1 MLPAPKLTRRAWGP
15 VVGAALVGALAW
27 PAALVTQAP
36 ARAAGAFSGPVVA
49 LSRPCPSQ
57 CFEPTVAVDR
67 QGRIFVAVGYD
78 TAASPG
84 GGRLAVSTDGGR
96 HFSYRPTPPNP
107 APAGTFVGDATVVVA
122 PTGRLYYYAIVGAA
136 NGTPVPLWFY
146 GVEVAYSDDG
156 ARTWASNALVSLPGP
171 HPAAMVLPD
180 RPWLGFG
187 AGRTVWLSYNQ
198 QDSSELV
205 LRSDDGGRTF
215 PQVAVATTTPERG
228 TWGQAGP
235 VVYDP
240 RSGRLYLPYLTQA
253 EAGQAAS
260 GRRSAV
266 RVAVSTDGGRS
277 FASHDVYRPASAPA
291 GEGFPI
297 LSVDRSGGL
306 SAVWAT
312 YNGTSTT
319 VIAYS
324 ADHGVSWAPPST
336 WTPPEPAASPTI
348 TCPWIA
354 SSSSAT
360 DVMAYHYDGKAIDAW
375 FATAVPKARPA
386 WSPLALG
393 IGVISGS
400 ANSGAACNTDF
411 ADFAIAPDGCAVA
424 VWADPKVGVLV
435 SSQTASLGSR
445 LCSPVH

>member
-1 MLPAPKLTRRAWGP
+1 MLPAAKLTSRARARLAA
-15 VVGAALVGALAW
+15 AALVGALAW
-27 PAALVTQAP
+27 PAALVTYAP
-36 ARAAGAFSGPVVA
+36 ARAAGTFSGPVVA
-49 LSRPCPSQ
+49 LSNPCPSQ
-57 CFEPTVAVDR
+57 CFEPTVAVDH

-78 TAASPG
+78 TPASAG
-84 GGRLAVSTDGGR
+84 GGRLGVSTDGGH
-96 HFSYRPTPPNP
+96 HFTYRPTPPNP
-107 APAGTFVGDATVVVA
+107 APAGTFVGDAAVVVA
-122 PTGRLYYYAIVGAA
+122 PSGRLYYYAIVGAG

-171 HPAAMVLPD
+171 HPAAMVVPD

-187 AGRTVWLSYNQ
+187 VGRTVWMSYNQ
-198 QDSSELV
+198 QDTSELV

-215 PQVAVATTTPERG
+215 PQVAAATTTPERG

-240 RSGRLYLPYLTQA
+240 GSGRLYLPYLTQA
-253 EAGQAAS
+253 EPGQAAS
-260 GRRSAV
+260 RRRSAV
-266 RVAVSTDGGRS
+266 RVAVSADGGRS
-277 FASHDVYRPASAPA
+277 FVPHDVYRPASAPV

-297 LSVDRSGGL
+297 LSVDPSGRL
-306 SAVWAT
+306 SAVWAS

-319 VIAYS
+319 MVAS
-324 ADHGVSWAPPST
+324 SGDHGVTWSSPSVWAPP
-336 WTPPEPAASPTI
+336 EPGASPTI

-354 SSSSAT
+354 SLSSAT
-360 DVMAYHYDGKAIDAW
+360 DVMAYHYAGKSIDAW

-386 WSPLALG
+386 WSALARG

-411 ADFAIAPDGCAVA
+411 ANFAIAPDGCAVA

-435 SSQTASLGSR
+435 SSQTASPGSR
-445 LCSPVH
+445 SCGQVH